1 MINIGKLLD
10 ACGISYT
17 DKQLSKLDNLVNKL
31 LKKLSLQ
38 QFDANETTP
47 NVSIIVSTSGSLP
60 DSVDN
65 SRNEDFASE
74 TKLKSMEELD
84 FKHEPYYNS
93 TIKEEIQ
100 EEIEIEIKEE
110 CPKDPFASLETFDDS
125 ESGESIKSFVCD
137 THDASFK
144 LKLDCISHIA
154 TVHEGKNPLSRE
166 PCTSDNV
173 PKEYRENNKS
183 FISDTCDANFRQMSD
198 CISHIPTVHEGKKL
212 KSNYIATVSSPN
224 IIIDQHKASSSNTV
238 TLKHSKELI
247 TKLKSK
253 WPALTLANDNSLKCP
268 KCNFETSRQHSLDLH
283 VQSSHISCEQCG
295 QVFYGHRAKSQLAG
309 HLKKHQV
316 QFPKQYLCYFCK
328 KDCLY
333 KQNIKKHM
341 KICHKRNG

>member
-1 MINIGKLLD
+1 MINIGNLLD
-10 ACGISYT
+10 VCGISYT
-17 DKQLSKLDNLVNKL
+17 GKQLSKLDNLVNKL

-125 ESGESIKSFVCD
+125 ESGKSIKSFVCD

-144 LKLDCISHIA
+144 LKSDCISHIA
-154 TVHEGKNPLSRE
+154 
-166 PCTSDNV
+166 
-173 PKEYRENNKS
+173 
-183 FISDTCDANFRQMSD
+183 
-198 CISHIPTVHEGKKL
+198 TVHEGKKL
-212 KSNYIATVSSPN
+212 KSNYIATVSSQN
-224 IIIDQHKASSSNTV
+224 IIIDQHSASSSNTV
-238 TLKHSKELI
+238 TLKHSKDLI